1 MSIDAVPLRR
11 RRSPEAA
18 RADAVAAARTIL
30 IGSGPAAVTLKAVA
44 AALGMTH
51 ANLLHHFGSAAG
63 LQSALMASMVGD
75 LATALGSAVEAMRD
89 GEAEPGA
96 PVDIV
101 FEAFET
107 GGAARLA
114 AWLALTDE
122 TRQME
127 PIREQLASL
136 VVTLEGQLAG
146 LGLDVGD
153 RVRRAVLLVTS
164 LAFADALIGDPLRD
178 MLGLSRQE
186 AVKMTKDA
194 VLNILALP
202 PRPPVA

>member
-1 MSIDAVPLRR
+1 M
-11 RRSPEAA
+11 
-18 RADAVAAARTIL
+18 AAARTIL
-30 IGSGPAAVTLKAVA
+30 IESGPAAVTLKAVA

-63 LQSALMASMVGD
+63 LQSALMTSMVSD
-75 LATALGSAVEAMRD
+75 LAMALESAVEAMRD
-89 GEAEPGA
+89 GEATPGA

-127 PIREQLASL
+127 PIRSRITAL
-136 VVTLEGQLAG
+136 VMALEGPLAG
-146 LGLDVGD
+146 LGPDVGD

-164 LAFADALIGDPLRD
+164 LAFADALIGDPLRG
-178 MLGLSRQE
+178 MLGLTRQD
-186 AVKMTKDA
+186 AVQMTKDA
-194 VLNILALP
+194 ALNVLALP
-202 PRPPVA
+202 PRPPSA

>member
-1 MSIDAVPLRR
+1 M
-11 RRSPEAA
+11 
-18 RADAVAAARTIL
+18 RADAVAAARAIL
-30 IGSGPAAVTLKAVA
+30 IESGPAAVTLKAVG

-63 LQSALMASMVGD
+63 LQSALMASMVAD
-75 LATALGSAVEAMRD
+75 LSTALEAAVASMED
-89 GEAEPGA
+89 GTAEPGA

-127 PIREQLASL
+127 PIAGQIAALVTALQAPLAS
-136 VVTLEGQLAG
+136 
-146 LGLDVGD
+146 VGGD
-153 RVRRAVLLVTS
+153 IEARVRRAVLLVTS
-164 LAFADALIGDPLRD
+164 LAFADALIGEPLRD
-178 MLGLSRQE
+178 MLGLSRDD
-186 AVKMTKDA
+186 AVRLTKDSA
-194 VLNILALP
+194 AAILGLP
-202 PRPPVA
+202 WRTPSGD

>member
-1 MSIDAVPLRR
+1 MSIDSPPLRR
-11 RRSPEAA
+11 RRSPETA
-18 RADAVAAARTIL
+18 RADAVTAARAIL
-30 IGSGPAAVTLKAVA
+30 IESGPAAVTLKAVA
-44 AALGMTH
+44 GALGMTH

-63 LQSALMASMVGD
+63 LQSALMASMVDD

-89 GEAEPGA
+89 GEAPPGA

-127 PIREQLASL
+127 PIRAQIDAL
-136 VVTLEGQLAG
+136 VVALEDTLAG
-146 LGLDVGD
+146 LGPPVGD

-178 MLGLSRQE
+178 MLGLSRQD
-186 AVKMTKDA
+186 AVQMTKNA

-202 PRPPVA
+202 PRPPTT

>member
-1 MSIDAVPLRR
+1 MSITTPPRR
-11 RRSPEAA
+11 RRSPETA
-18 RADAVAAARTIL
+18 RADAVTAARAIL
-30 IGSGPAAVTLKAVA
+30 IESGPAAVTLKAVA
-44 AALGMTH
+44 GALGMTH

-89 GEAEPGA
+89 GEAAPGA

-127 PIREQLASL
+127 PIREQLAAL
-136 VVTLEGQLAG
+136 VVTLEGQLAE

-164 LAFADALIGDPLRD
+164 LAFADALIGDPLRG
-178 MLGLSRQE
+178 MLGLPRQD
-186 AVKMTKDA
+186 AVQMTKDA